1 MADNRNDLI
10 QIGVT
15 LRQLRLAQGKT
26 LDDIAD
32 TTGLSKSLIS
42 KIENFRTIPSLPVLA
57 NICKALKTDMA
68 DLVQGIG
75 INQQDPY
82 VVVRADQRRSISRDE
97 GEGYLYEN
105 ILNSSINATLFDSF
119 VLTIDA
125 GSKRSVVTTDGMQFI
140 FILEGQIEFRV
151 GDDVVPLDAGDSL
164 YFDGRIPHL
173 PVNRKKKPAK
183 LLAIYLLKT

>member
-32 TTGLSKSLIS
+32 ITGLSKSLIS

-105 ILNSSINATLFDSF
+105 IFNSSINATLFDSF

-125 GSKRSVVTTDGMQFI
+125 GSKRGVVTTDGMQFI

-151 GDDVVPLDAGDSL
+151 GDDIVPLDAGDSL